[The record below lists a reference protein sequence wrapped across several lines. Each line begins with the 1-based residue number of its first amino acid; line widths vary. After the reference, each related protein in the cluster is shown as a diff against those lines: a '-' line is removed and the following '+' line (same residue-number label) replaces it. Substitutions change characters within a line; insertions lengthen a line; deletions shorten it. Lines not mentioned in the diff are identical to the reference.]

1 MRKVGALFKNAYVY
15 ILITYYYLEKK
26 NWWVNL
32 AEHTWVNFTE
42 QYSFEEYDTDDLHK
56 CRKKTRCKLSER
68 IDELLER
75 LCEIAKENMKILC
88 ELLREEK

>member
-42 QYSFEEYDTDDLHK
+42 QYRYNRCHK
-56 CRKKTRCKLSER
+56 FHRFSCYR
-68 IDELLER
+68 
-75 LCEIAKENMKILC
+75 
-88 ELLREEK
+88 